1 MASLPVYSS
10 RDVQLF
16 WSGFHLD
23 GLAPDSYL
31 TAARN
36 EDLTDEEVGADGFL
50 STSKLPN
57 RTGTFTVTLQQQSI
71 ANKVLAGVVSTQEQE
86 SGLYVG
92 DLMIKDLSGG
102 IISNHRGCY
111 LKGTPEQSLGNTAT
125 GSSRAWVWFVESFD
139 YSGLTETDGANPLVE
154 AKRSAIDA
162 GIASIKGAARDALS
176 GGIQSAGDF
185 LVGQLT

>member
-1 MASLPVYSS
+1 MAALPVYSS
-10 RDVQLF
+10 IDVQLF
-16 WSGFHLD
+16 WNGYHLD

-31 TAARN
+31 VAMRN
-36 EDLTDEEVGADGFL
+36 EDLTDEEVGADGQL

-57 RTGTFTVTLQQQSI
+57 RTGTFTVSLQQQSL
-71 ANKVLAGVVSTQEQE
+71 ANKVLSGVVNTQEQE
-86 SGLYVG
+86 SGLYIG

-125 GSSRAWVWFVESFD
+125 GSTRAWVWFVERFD
-139 YSGLTETDGANPLVE
+139 FAGLTETDGANPLVQ
-154 AKRSAIDA
+154 AKKAAIDA

-176 GGIQSAGDF
+176 GALGSI
-185 LVGQLT
+185 